1 MKKWSSLVNLYRL
14 MHALS
19 IITPV
24 AVLMIIAIQLLLFG
38 VHASYISSWIMLIFM
53 SFYLAWFLRRRS
65 QDTEAAFFSTR
76 VRATDDEARKLGAE
90 TVAVAGAA
98 FIVLLTLLLPWLRA

>member
-1 MKKWSSLVNLYRL
+1 MKKGNPLVNLHRS

-24 AVLMIIAIQLLLFG
+24 AVLTIIAIQLLLFG
-38 VHASYISSWIMLIFM
+38 IHTSYIASWIMLAFM

-65 QDTEAAFFSTR
+65 QDAEAAFFSTR
-76 VRATDDEARKLGAE
+76 VRSTDDEVRKLGAE
-90 TVAVAGAA
+90 TMAIAGTAV
-98 FIVLLTLLLPWLRA
+98 IVLLTLFLPWLQA